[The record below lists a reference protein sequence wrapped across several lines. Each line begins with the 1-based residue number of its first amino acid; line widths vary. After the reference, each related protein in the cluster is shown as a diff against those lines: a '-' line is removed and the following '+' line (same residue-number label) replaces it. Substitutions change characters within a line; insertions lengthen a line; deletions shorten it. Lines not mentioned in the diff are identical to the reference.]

1 VVAVALLVKFLMVA
15 EVLVVLA
22 VIEQAQHL

>member
-15 EVLVVLA
+15 AVAVVLE